1 MRVAVLP
8 HPLDPCRMSY
18 VLGVAWTLKHQRRSL
33 EKGTPTVVLRSQEV
47 RECVMLSREEN
58 GGALPTGHERGG
70 WWPSSKGG
78 VLLLGC
84 AVDRD
89 LT

>member
-1 MRVAVLP
+1 
-8 HPLDPCRMSY
+8 
-18 VLGVAWTLKHQRRSL
+18 
-33 EKGTPTVVLRSQEV
+33 
-47 RECVMLSREEN
+47 MLSREEN